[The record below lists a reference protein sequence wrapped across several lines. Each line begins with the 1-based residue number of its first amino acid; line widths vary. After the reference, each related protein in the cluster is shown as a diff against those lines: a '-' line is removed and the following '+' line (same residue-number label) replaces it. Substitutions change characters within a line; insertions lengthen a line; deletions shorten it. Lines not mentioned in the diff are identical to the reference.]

1 VPCAV
6 AERQAREYD
15 SPIGEHLTPE
25 GESTVKETRMNL
37 CSSSTATARRFG
49 ALSSLLLAATLLAP
63 AVAHAQWK
71 PTKPITIIVPWAAGG
86 ATDQVTRLA
95 ASEIEAGLGQKI
107 VVVNQPGGAG
117 SIGTKAAMDAAKDG
131 YTWTAGAAKQ
141 LGTYPVLGM
150 INSKV
155 DDFNLYLAVT
165 NVSIVSVNPSSPY
178 QTFPQLLEAMKAKQV
193 SVSTAGNS
201 SSGHFAMEA
210 ISKAAGVKY
219 RHVTYDGGNPA
230 VVSTVSGET
239 EVTTQLAPEQA
250 EMIKGKRLRPLAV
263 VGDQPLVIEGH
274 GTIPPIT
281 QFIPNFPKVTTG
293 FGIFIPKGV
302 PADVVSTV
310 DKLWAE
316 RIVTS
321 EKLRKYANDKG
332 ALFTPLYGQ
341 AAFDAV
347 WPTVITDAY
356 LLQDAGMAKVSPE
369 SLGIKR

>member
-1 VPCAV
+1 M
-6 AERQAREYD
+6 RQTVR
-15 SPIGEHLTPE
+15 SPAQKPASAG
-25 GESTVKETRMNL
+25 
-37 CSSSTATARRFG
+37 ARRRLDLDARAPV
-49 ALSSLLLAATLLAP
+49 ALAALALLAGTTLAP
-63 AVAHAQWK
+63 VPARAQAWQ
-71 PTKPITIIVPWAAGG
+71 PTKPVTIIVPWAAGG

-95 ASEIEAGLGQKI
+95 AAEIEPGLGQKI
-107 VVVNQPGGAG
+107 VIVNQPGGAG
-117 SIGTKAAMDAAKDG
+117 SIGTKSAMDAPRDG

-155 DDFNLYLAVT
+155 DDFHLFLAVT
-165 NVSIVSVNPSSPY
+165 NVSVVSVNPSSPY
-178 QTFPQLLEAMKAKQV
+178 KTFPELLDAMKKRQL
-193 SVSTAGNS
+193 SVATAGNS

-210 ISKAAGVKY
+210 IAKATGVKY

-239 EVTTQLAPEQA
+239 ELTTQLAPEQA

-263 VGDQPLVIEGH
+263 VGGQALTIDGV

-281 QFIPNFPKVTTG
+281 DFVKDFPEVTTG

-302 PADVVSTV
+302 PPEVVATV
-310 DKLWAE
+310 GKLWTERVGQSDKLKRYAAE
-316 RIVTS
+316 
-321 EKLRKYANDKG
+321 KG
-332 ALFTPLYGQ
+332 ALFTPLHGQ

-356 LLQDAGMAKVSPE
+356 LLQDAGMAKVPPE
-369 SLGIKR
+369 SLGIRR

>member
-1 VPCAV
+1 MNTNSQPAARAV
-6 AERQAREYD
+6 LAR
-15 SPIGEHLTPE
+15 
-25 GESTVKETRMNL
+25 
-37 CSSSTATARRFG
+37 A
-49 ALSSLLLAATLLAP
+49 LAATVLAVGALAAP
-63 AVAHAQWK
+63 AVAQAQWK
-71 PTKPITIIVPWAAGG
+71 PTKPVTIIVPWAAGG

-107 VVVNQPGGAG
+107 VIVNQPGGAG
-117 SIGTKAAMDAAKDG
+117 SIGTKATMDAPKDG

-155 DDFNLYLAVT
+155 DDFHLFLAVT

-178 QTFPQLLEAMKAKQV
+178 QTFPQLLEAMKARPV
-193 SVSTAGNS
+193 PVSTAGNS

-210 ISKAAGVKY
+210 IARSTGARY

-250 EMIKGKRLRPLAV
+250 EMIKGKRLRPLVV
-263 VGDQPLVIEGH
+263 VGDQALTIEGF

-281 QFIPNFPKVTTG
+281 QFVPNFPKVTTG

-302 PADVVSTV
+302 PPEVVATV
-310 DKLWAE
+310 EKLWAE
-316 RIVTS
+316 RVVNS
-321 EKLRKYANDKG
+321 EKLKKYAAEKG
-332 ALFTPLYGQ
+332 ALFTPLYGK
-341 AAFDAV
+341 AAYDAV
-347 WPTVITDAY
+347 WPTVVTDAY